1 MIQDENLKKNENTQ
15 EVAAEEKPIDP
26 APIKG
31 LGDLG
36 VDSLPVTSY
45 WQDVVRLFLKNKV
58 AVIGLIMMVII
69 IFMCCAAPLFT
80 KYDPVADI
88 EFYNVQ
94 QHPGGD
100 HFLGTDHIGRDVWA
114 RLLYGGRTSV
124 LTGVLVAL
132 FAGAIGVTV
141 GLVAGY
147 YGGTIDSLMMRFT
160 DIMLS
165 FPFLI
170 LAIAIMAAL
179 GSSQRNIIISLA
191 ITSWPGFARLT
202 RSQVLSI
209 RHTEYVEA
217 AKVAGFSDARII
229 FRHVL
234 PNCMGTIIIQL
245 TLSIGGAILSAAG
258 LAYLGMSPNVAKPE
272 WGAMLNDGKP
282 YLRTHSY
289 LTTIPGVAISITVLA
304 INWIGDGL
312 RDAFDPKMRK

>member
-1 MIQDENLKKNENTQ
+1 
-15 EVAAEEKPIDP
+15 V
-26 APIKG
+26 
-31 LGDLG
+31 
-36 VDSLPVTSY
+36 
-45 WQDVVRLFLKNKV
+45 
-58 AVIGLIMMVII
+58 
-69 IFMCCAAPLFT
+69 AAPLFT
-80 KYDPVADI
+80 HYDPVSDI
-88 EFYNVQ
+88 EYYNVKQ
-94 QHPGGD
+94 APGGD
-100 HFLGTDHIGRDVWA
+100 HLLGTDHIGRDVWS

-132 FAGAIGVTV
+132 FAGAIGVTI

-147 YGGTIDSLMMRFT
+147 YGGTVDALLMRFT

-191 ITSWPGFARLT
+191 VTSWPGFARLT
-202 RSQVLSI
+202 RSHVLAIKNS
-209 RHTEYVEA
+209 EYIEA
-217 AKVAGFSDARII
+217 AKVADFTNPRIL

-245 TLSIGGAILSAAG
+245 TLTIGGAILSAAG

-282 YLRTHSY
+282 YLRTNPY
-289 LTTIPGVAISITVLA
+289 LTTIPGIAISITVLA

>member
-1 MIQDENLKKNENTQ
+1 MSDELKNA
-15 EVAAEEKPIDP
+15 AAEELLAEESVKDE
-26 APIKG
+26 
-31 LGDLG
+31 GDIG
-36 VDSLPVTSY
+36 FESLPVTSY
-45 WQDVVRLFLKNKV
+45 WQDVVRMFLKNRI
-58 AVIGLIMMVII
+58 AVVGLVMFLVIV
-69 IFMCCAAPLFT
+69 FMCCAAPLFT
-80 KYDPVADI
+80 NYDPVSDI
-88 EFYNVQ
+88 EYYNVKQ
-94 QHPGGD
+94 PPGGA
-100 HFLGTDHIGRDVWA
+100 HLLGTDHIGRDVWA

-132 FAGAIGVTV
+132 FAAAIGVTI

-147 YGGTIDSLMMRFT
+147 YGGTVDALLMRFT

-191 ITSWPGFARLT
+191 VTSWPGFARLT
-202 RSQVLSI
+202 RSQVLAI
-209 RHTEYVEA
+209 
-217 AKVAGFSDARII
+217 K
-229 FRHVL
+229 HVL

-245 TLSIGGAILSAAG
+245 TLTIGGAILSAAG

-282 YLRTHSY
+282 YLRTHPY
-289 LTTIPGVAISITVLA
+289 LTTIPGIAISITVLA